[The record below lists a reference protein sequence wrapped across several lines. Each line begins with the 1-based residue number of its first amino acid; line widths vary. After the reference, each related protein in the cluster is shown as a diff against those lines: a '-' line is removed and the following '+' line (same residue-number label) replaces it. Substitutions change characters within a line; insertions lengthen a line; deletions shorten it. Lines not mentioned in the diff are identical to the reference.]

1 MLSAPSPSVHI
12 PVQGVMGWGEVA
24 RSVGSGISSVILGS
38 AALLKEKEQVTA
50 TGDLAEFSRKL
61 HDISDETRARLAG
74 REVQDWDYSWQQE
87 SAPRFAEAVAELPPA
102 ARQAG
107 REFAEA
113 YSRRA
118 SIQALRDREV
128 EQLGHARDNWRR
140 RVESAVQAG
149 DAEQAERWLQ
159 SGVGVFVPHSEL
171 ESERSN
177 VRSRACAVN
186 WRAAL
191 ADSPIRALT
200 DWAAA
205 APSALPQDAA
215 ELRYLKAE
223 VERTR
228 REATAALAGRLAEQ
242 VNDRLPY
249 DEAELEQ
256 AAAAGLISPAQLS
269 ATRQKPRALK
279 PAELCTWLRRVD
291 ELSDDPTERMSAKL
305 AILTAPIPQTQ
316 RGELLQRLNLTA
328 TVAMDDRR
336 TLSRGLWQLYSAG
349 YLGRPG
355 DSLALQ
361 RLAELQRC
369 GLPVLAQEG
378 SEAAARW
385 VEHVR
390 GGGDRWVCFVTSD

>member
-1 MLSAPSPSVHI
+1 MLSAPSPSVHL

-24 RSVGSGISSVILGS
+24 RSTGSGISSVILGS
-38 AALLKEKEQVTA
+38 AALMKEKEQVTA

-74 REVQDWDYSWQQE
+74 REVKDWDYSWQQE

-118 SIQALRDREV
+118 SIQALRDREI
-128 EQLGHARDNWRR
+128 EQLGHARRNWQQ
-140 RVESAVQAG
+140 RVESAVQSG
-149 DAEQAERWLQ
+149 DVEQAERWLQ
-159 SGVGVFVPHSEL
+159 SGGGVFVPESEL
-171 ESERSN
+171 ETERRR

-186 WRAAL
+186 WRSALANKPVLAL
-191 ADSPIRALT
+191 AD
-200 DWAAA
+200 WGAAT
-205 APSALPQDAA
+205 PDDLPQDPA

-228 REATAALAGRLAEQ
+228 RESAANLALHLAEQ
-242 VNDRLPY
+242 VNNQLPY
-249 DEAELEQ
+249 DETELEQ
-256 AAAAGLISPAQLS
+256 AAAAGLISAAQLND
-269 ATRQKPRALK
+269 ARRQSRELK
-279 PAELCTWLRRVD
+279 PAEFCTWLRRVD
-291 ELSDDPTERMSAKL
+291 ELSDDPAERLSTKL
-305 AILTAPIPQTQ
+305 AILTAPISQAQ
-316 RGELLQRLNLTA
+316 RAGLLQRMELA
-328 TVAMDDRR
+328 GGVAADDRR
-336 TLSRGLWQLYSAG
+336 TLSRSLWQLYSAG
-349 YLGRPG
+349 YLGCPG

-361 RLAELQRC
+361 RLAELQQG
-369 GLPVLAQEG
+369 GLPVLAHEG